1 MVNPIRSALHCV
13 LPQAHEPEVAP
24 QVGPGAPGDPNQ
36 EQLGPCGRP
45 IGGYREIGMAL
56 EGGWGKDVLACKNGV
71 APDYLSSRR
80 RGQFEVTV
88 GKDDHR
94 LYQRDEQGRPA
105 RIHTR
110 DSDKFLYAM
119 DKDGHIYAAP
129 ASEVEHHSAF
139 LAGHPGAAFGILS
152 VKEGE
157 IQYLDNESG
166 HYLPPAD
173 YGYQML
179 HELKARGVK
188 VPKDRVVF
196 KGSRAQ
202 LRKLGEA
209 PKVRL
214 CPDASHLKT
223 MKH

>member
-1 MVNPIRSALHCV
+1 MVNPIRSALHCI
-13 LPQAHEPEVAP
+13 LPQAHEPEVA
-24 QVGPGAPGDPNQ
+24 AQ

-56 EGGWGKDVLACKNGV
+56 EGGWGKDVLACKDGV
-71 APDYLSSRR
+71 VPDYLSSRR
-80 RGQFEVTV
+80 LGQFELTV

-94 LYQRDEQGRPA
+94 LYRRIQGELA
-105 RIHTR
+105 RINTTHN
-110 DSDKFLYAM
+110 DKFLYAM
-119 DKDGHIYAAP
+119 DKDGHIYGAP

-139 LAGHPGAAFGILS
+139 FAGHPGAAFGLLS
-152 VKEGE
+152 VNDGV
-157 IQYLDNESG
+157 IAHLDNESG
-166 HYLPPAD
+166 HYSPPAD

-188 VPKDRVVF
+188 VPKDKVVF

-202 LRKLGEA
+202 LRKLGQA